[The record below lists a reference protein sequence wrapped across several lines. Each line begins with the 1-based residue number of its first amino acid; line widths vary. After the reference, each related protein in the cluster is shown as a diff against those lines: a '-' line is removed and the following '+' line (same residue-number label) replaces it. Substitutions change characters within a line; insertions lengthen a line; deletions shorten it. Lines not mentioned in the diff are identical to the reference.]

1 MMESYAV
8 IDQLALPPE
17 DAQRSQDRIVDMH
30 KGRRAFLRNVGL
42 GAGAVAIGAAESG
55 PASAQ
60 SAANDIAIF
69 NFALNLEYLEAEFY
83 QRAAFGRGLQD
94 TDVNGT
100 GTPGAVAGGRQV
112 PFSDPNIRK
121 IAVELANDELAH
133 VRTLRNVLG
142 SNRVARPAIDLNL
155 AFTFAARAAGLVG
168 PNDTFDAYANDAN
181 FLLAA
186 FIFEDVGT
194 SAYLGAGPLISDP
207 ANLSGAA
214 RILAVEGYHAGAIR
228 TQLYAN
234 GFYAQAQ
241 AISNARNALNPGTNL
256 DQGIGD
262 ENTSNIVLTD
272 PNTGITPARTT
283 TQVLNIVYLNANTR
297 PTGFFP
303 NGLNGAIR

>member
-1 MMESYAV
+1 MT
-8 IDQLALPPE
+8 DQLTRGAGKALT
-17 DAQRSQDRIVDMH
+17 SQDNTANFVA
-30 KGRRAFLRNVGL
+30 GRRAFMQSVGL
-42 GAGAVAIGAAESG
+42 GAAGVAVLGGLDVQPAA
-55 PASAQ
+55 AQ
-60 SAANDIAIF
+60 SAQTDIDIF

-83 QRAAFGRGLQD
+83 QRAAYGQGLSAS
-94 TDVNGT
+94 DVDGVGN
-100 GTPGAVAGGRQV
+100 PGPVSGGRQV
-112 PFSDPNIRK
+112 PFADPNIRK

-133 VRTLRNVLG
+133 VRTLRRTLG

-155 AFTFAARAAGLVG
+155 AFTFAARSAGLVG
-168 PNDTFDAYANDAN
+168 PNDVFDAYANDAN
-181 FLLAA
+181 FLLASY
-186 FIFEDVGT
+186 IFEDVGT
-194 SAYLGAGPLISDP
+194 SAYLGAGPLINDP

-228 TQLYAN
+228 TELYVN

-262 ENTSNIVLTD
+262 ANTANIVLTN
-272 PNTGITPARTT
+272 PTTGVTPGRTT

-303 NGLNGAIR
+303 NGLNGTIR